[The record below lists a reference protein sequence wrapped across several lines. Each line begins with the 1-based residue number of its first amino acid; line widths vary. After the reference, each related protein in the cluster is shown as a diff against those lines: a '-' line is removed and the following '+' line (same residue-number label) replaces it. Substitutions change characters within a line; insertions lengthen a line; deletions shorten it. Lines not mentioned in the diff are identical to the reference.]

1 MLKNIARRSYS
12 NKVVLSSKEAL
23 KDVKSGDTLL
33 FGGFGLVGIPEN
45 LIRALAAGM
54 TRGHT
59 VLSNEGGT
67 DYFGLGL
74 MIKNR

>member
-1 MLKNIARRSYS
+1 MIKKLANRKFSF
-12 NKVVLSSKEAL
+12 KVINSAHEAV
-23 KDVKSGDTLL
+23 KDVKSGDMLL

-45 LIRALAAGM
+45 TIRALAEGL
-54 TRGHT
+54 TSNHT

-74 MIKNR
+74 MI